1 MKLHIK
7 HETRYDF
14 DAPVPFGLQQL
25 RKTPKSFRNQHI
37 VNWRTEVVGGNKE
50 LSFEDYHRNT
60 VELIS
65 FEANTTRV
73 SLVSEGVVEVEDT
86 HGILGRHEG
95 SVPLWLFRRATRQT
109 KAGKGVAEV
118 LRALPE
124 GDQLAQMHALTEEIR
139 TRVPYEI
146 GSSHPGWTAEDA
158 LEAGAGVCQDHAH
171 IFITCARQIGLP
183 ARYVSGYLMMNETV
197 LQDATHAWAEVHLDD
212 LGWVGFDVS
221 NGISPD
227 ARYVRVATGLDYAQ
241 AAPVIGSRI
250 GSADERLTVELQ
262 VAQQ

>member
-1 MKLHIK
+1 MKLQIR

-25 RKTPKSFRNQHI
+25 RKTPKSFRNQSI
-37 VNWRTEVVGGNKE
+37 ESWNTTVVGGQKQ

-65 FEANTTRV
+65 FDANTQSV
-73 SLVSEGVVEVEDT
+73 SLVSEGVVDVEDT

-95 SVPLWLFRRATRQT
+95 STPLWLFKRSTKQT
-109 KAGKGVAEV
+109 KPGKGVADLV
-118 LRALPE
+118 RSLPQGE
-124 GDQLAQMHALTEEIR
+124 PLEQMHALSEAIR
-139 TRVPYEI
+139 DSVRYKV
-146 GSSHPGWTAEDA
+146 GSSQPDWCAEDA
-158 LEAGAGVCQDHAH
+158 IDAGNGVCQDHAH
-171 IFITCARQIGLP
+171 VFLACARILGHP
-183 ARYVSGYLMMNETV
+183 ARYVSGYLMMNETE
-197 LQDATHAWAEVHLDD
+197 LQDATHAWVEVHLDG

-227 ARYVRVATGLDYAQ
+227 NRYVRVATGLDYAQ
-241 AAPVIGSRI
+241 AAPVIGNRF
-250 GSADERLTVELQ
+250 GTAGEQLTVQLQ